1 MDMAKIWIPLLVL
14 AALVGGSFA
23 YRHLDMVDKANAA
36 YILSRDSLKVLEDNL
51 AARKAQ
57 WETAVTQ
64 LNDAKAKFA
73 EAQAVEAK
81 AKAVADEAASKQR
94 KTESEIRYMAGSLAA
109 QVEKV
114 RSADIGTVLPA
125 VTLNDGKRLSNAQIK
140 KIEPAGISFI
150 HSDGTGLTPVDKLPV
165 ELLEKYDL
173 NANGLVEQ
181 VKQLEA
187 EMNDAI
193 SSKNKKKAVVATT
206 APAPTSTVPSTKA
219 ADDAKKA
226 AATEKLKSVQFKI
239 AEMTT
244 KINALSRTAD
254 QWNSAVQSAASA
266 VSDAKYRGVPS
277 VRYAQAEANA
287 RAQYGLCMQQM
298 SALEAEYRKL
308 KVEEKHLKAEAGVY

>member
-51 AARKAQ
+51 AARKVQ

-73 EAQAVEAK
+73 AAQAVEAK
-81 AKAVADEAASKQR
+81 AKAIADEAASKQR

-150 HSDGTGLTPVDKLPV
+150 HADGTGLTPVDKLPA

-193 SSKNKKKAVVATT
+193 TSKNKKKTVVATT
-206 APAPTSTVPSTKA
+206 APAAPIPSTNSA
-219 ADDAKKA
+219 NDAKKA
-226 AATEKLKSVQFKI
+226 AAAEKLKSVQFKI
-239 AEMTT
+239 AEITT
-244 KINALSRTAD
+244 KINALGRTAD

-277 VRYAQAEANA
+277 TRYAQAEANA

-298 SALEAEYRKL
+298 SELEAEYRKL
-308 KVEEKHLKAEAGVY
+308 KVEEKHLKAESGIY

>member
-1 MDMAKIWIPLLVL
+1 MAKIWIPIIVL

-51 AARKAQ
+51 AARKTQ

-64 LNDAKAKFA
+64 INDAKAKFA
-73 EAQAVEAK
+73 NAQAVEAK
-81 AKAVADEAASKQR
+81 AKAVADEAANKQR
-94 KTESEIRYMAGSLAA
+94 KTESEIRYLAGSLAA

-125 VTLNDGKRLSNAQIK
+125 VTLNDGKRLTNAQLK

-150 HSDGTGLTPVDKLPV
+150 HSDGTGLTPVDKLPA

-173 NANGLVEQ
+173 NANSLVEE

-187 EMNDAI
+187 EMNDAV
-193 SSKNKKKAVVATT
+193 SSKNKKKTVVAS
-206 APAPTSTVPSTKA
+206 APTPTSAVPSTQA
-219 ADDAKKA
+219 GDDAKKA
-226 AATEKLKSVQFKI
+226 AAAEKLKSIQFKL
-239 AEMTT
+239 AEMIT
-244 KINALSRTAD
+244 KINALGRTAD
-254 QWNSAVQSAASA
+254 QWNSAVQSAALA
-266 VSDAKYRGVPS
+266 VSDAKNRGVPS
-277 VRYAQAEANA
+277 SRYAQSEANA

-308 KVEEKHLKAEAGVY
+308 KVEERHLKEEAGIY